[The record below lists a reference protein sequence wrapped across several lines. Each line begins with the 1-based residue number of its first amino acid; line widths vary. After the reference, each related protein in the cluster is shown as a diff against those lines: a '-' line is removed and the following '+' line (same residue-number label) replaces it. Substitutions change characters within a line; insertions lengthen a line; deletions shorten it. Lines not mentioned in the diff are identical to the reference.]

1 MAKTSGSVRGVSIR
15 GGKEGADNSYK
26 GEIKKIGSLKEIKD
40 RKLQKDLQQGI
51 SKFESRLAVRTMV
64 FKQYLEELRKYDS
77 IYSKATVEEL
87 KKGEKISKTL
97 KEFDNP
103 EETLEEKELF
113 LLSQYFAYT
122 NIVDS
127 KEDLEDE
134 YEFDEEDR
142 D

>member
-1 MAKTSGSVRGVSIR
+1 M
-15 GGKEGADNSYK
+15 D
-26 GEIKKIGSLKEIKD
+26 
-40 RKLQKDLQQGI
+40 
-51 SKFESRLAVRTMV
+51 
-64 FKQYLEELRKYDS
+64 FKQYLEELREYDP
-77 IYSKATVEEL
+77 IYSKATIEEL

-103 EETLEEKELF
+103 EENLEERELF

-127 KEDLEDE
+127 KVELDE
-134 YEFDEEDR
+134 EYQFDEEDL

>member
-1 MAKTSGSVRGVSIR
+1 
-15 GGKEGADNSYK
+15 
-26 GEIKKIGSLKEIKD
+26 
-40 RKLQKDLQQGI
+40 
-51 SKFESRLAVRTMV
+51 MV
-64 FKQYLEELRKYDS
+64 FKQHLEELRKYDS
-77 IYSKATVEEL
+77 IYSMATVEEL

-127 KEDLEDE
+127 KEELEDE
-134 YEFDEEDR
+134 YEFDEEDL